1 MIEDRSWT
9 EDPGRPSVFISY
21 AHADEAWKDEL
32 LKHLRAAFGPDA
44 PIELWDDRRIG
55 AGDAWLDEIESAL
68 DRASVAVLL
77 VTADFLASKFIQ
89 RTEVPRL
96 LERRGSEGVRLMPLL
111 VKACPWSRTGWLAS
125 IQMRP
130 TDAVPLTEHSSKS
143 RALSE
148 FAEEVAGHFDKAP
161 STGISKVAEVLDTP
175 PPLPGAEPRS
185 ERRPRP
191 KSRDRH
197 KQEIADELDRQYR
210 ARDTLL
216 LHGKDVSDTETRIT
230 DLKRILRHGPQLHPG
245 EFLGDGRYQ
254 LIHPLGQGGFATVW
268 LAEDRRE
275 DMQVAI
281 KVLHGQ
287 FSTSE
292 ERRERLFRG
301 ARQMARLDHPHI
313 VKVLGEPAVDDGWAY
328 FVMEYVDGGD
338 FRRAVL
344 DGRLDLDQR
353 LDALEKIAQALDDAH
368 ALGLVHRDVK
378 PANILLTRDGVPK
391 LTDFDLVR
399 AGDTSGLTRTRAGMG
414 SYLFAAPE
422 SMSDA
427 AGAEAAC
434 DVYSLAATLVFALQ
448 GRQLG
453 PLFLMERRAYLEEL
467 GLPEGALAALT
478 RALAVDPQKRPGS
491 ATELCAEL
499 RAGLGLADVE
509 EVQEDEGIEEAIEP
523 PPPSASPKP
532 RKRAV
537 KRKAPADLFRTVQTK
552 HDGEVDLWCEI
563 PAGTGWIGSPEDE
576 EGRFDREGPRHQLE
590 IIRPFWMSAV
600 PVTHAQF
607 GAFDPEKANADRPDH
622 PVANVSWE
630 EANAFC
636 RWLDE
641 ERGLKGARL
650 PTEEEWEY
658 ACRAGTT
665 TRYWKGAT
673 EADLATVGWYKA
685 NSGGSTHPVAEKLAN
700 PWGLYDLHG
709 NVWERTASRWKGDYS
724 GQAEGLSVDPADPPA
739 DLAAASPRVP
749 RVVRGGSY
757 WHTARW
763 ARSAFRVHWLPWNRF
778 DDLGFR
784 VLLPFAPSDS

>member
-1 MIEDRSWT
+1 MT
-9 EDPGRPSVFISY
+9 EDQGRPSVFISY

-32 LKHLRAAFGPDA
+32 LKHLRAAFGMDA
-44 PIELWDDRRIG
+44 PVELWDDRRIG
-55 AGDAWLDEIESAL
+55 AGDAWLAEIESAL

-77 VTADFLASKFIQ
+77 ITADFLASKFIQ
-89 RTEVPRL
+89 GTEVPRL
-96 LERRGSEGVRLMPLL
+96 LDRRSSEGVRLMPLL
-111 VKACPWSRTGWLAS
+111 VDACPWSRSRWLAS

-130 TDAVPLTEHSSKS
+130 TDAVPLTEHPSKS

-148 FAEEVAGHFDKAP
+148 FAEEVAEHFDEVSFDVVSAAVKALGSLS
-161 STGISKVAEVLDTP
+161 STASNADP
-175 PPLPGAEPRS
+175 HS
-185 ERRPRP
+185 EIRRPKNRGLH
-191 KSRDRH
+191 RE
-197 KQEIADELDRQYR
+197 EIADELDRQYR

-216 LHGKDVSDTETRIT
+216 QHGRDASETETRII
-230 DLKRILRHGPQLHPG
+230 DLKRILRHGPQLHAG

-287 FSTSE
+287 FSASE

-313 VKVLGEPAVDDGWAY
+313 VKVLGDPAVDDGWAY
-328 FVMEYVDGGD
+328 FVMEYVEGGD
-338 FRRAVL
+338 FKQAVL

-378 PANILLTRDGVPK
+378 PANILLNRDGLPK

-399 AGDTSGLTRTRAGMG
+399 AADTTGLTRTRAGMG

-453 PLFLMERRAYLEEL
+453 PLFLIERRTYLEKL
-467 GLPEGALAALT
+467 ALPDGALTALR
-478 RALAVDPQKRPGS
+478 RALAVDPKRRPAS
-491 ATELCAEL
+491 ASALFGRL
-499 RAGLGLADVE
+499 RAGLAAKEDSAPPRRRRRRRRRKKRPGVQHVSE
-509 EVQEDEGIEEAIEP
+509 E
-523 PPPSASPKP
+523 
-532 RKRAV
+532 
-537 KRKAPADLFRTVQTK
+537 LFRAFQTK
-552 HDGEVDLWCEI
+552 DGEVNLWCEI
-563 PAGTGWIGSPEDE
+563 PAGTGWIGSPDDE
-576 EGRFDREGPRHQLE
+576 EDRLDREGPKHQVN
-590 IIRPFWMSAV
+590 ITRPFWLSAV
-600 PVTHAQF
+600 PVTNSQF
-607 GAFDPEKANADRPDH
+607 GLFDPEKANANQPNH
-622 PVANVSWE
+622 PIIGVSWDE
-630 EANAFC
+630 VTDFC

-641 ERGLKGARL
+641 EKGFKGARL

-665 TRYWKGAT
+665 TRYWKGDT
-673 EADLATVGWYKA
+673 EADLAAVGWYDA
-685 NSGGSTHPVAEKLAN
+685 NSEGSTHPVAEKPAN

-709 NVWERTASRWKGDYS
+709 NVWEWTASRWKGDYS
-724 GQAEGLSVDPADPPA
+724 GQTDGLSVDPADHPA
-739 DLAAASPRVP
+739 DLAATSPLGRF
-749 RVVRGGSY
+749 VVRGGSF
-757 WHTARW
+757 WGTARR
-763 ARSAFRVHWLPWNRF
+763 ARSAYRGGNDSGDRI
-778 DDLGFR
+778 DGLGFR
-784 VLLPFAPSDS
+784 VLLPFAPSDP